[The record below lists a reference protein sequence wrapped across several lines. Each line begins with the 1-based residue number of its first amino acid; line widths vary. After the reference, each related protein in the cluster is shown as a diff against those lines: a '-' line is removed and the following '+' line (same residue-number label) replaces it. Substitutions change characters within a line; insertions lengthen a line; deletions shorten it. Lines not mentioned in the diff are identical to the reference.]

1 MNQVFLKDLKPSS
14 FFTSPLF
21 LDGKFILLS
30 PETPLSASMIRN
42 LLEWDFRELHT
53 EGKAV
58 EEQSPDSSPDFSAE
72 EAQAQTSGNLP
83 STLVDKEKIQQ
94 VLDFYKKFTSY
105 VEDVFSNYVTKNE
118 LNVQIVSNRI
128 KELCDFI
135 RDNRRFILRIQDTGT
150 MNRNYLVSHAVK
162 STILSLVLGSY
173 LKLPSHRLIELGVAS
188 LLHEIGMVRLPPQLY
203 MNDRPLNPQEKKTI
217 LTHPI
222 LGYNILRT
230 FSFPLNIC
238 LAALEHHERENGAGY
253 PRKLSGEKIS
263 LYAKIIMV
271 ACSYEAVTTAR
282 PYKEAKDSYSGML
295 DILKNTGK
303 QYDETVIKALVYS
316 LSIYPIGLHVLLSNG
331 KRAQVID
338 VSPDNPRFPIV
349 GIRGGNPDGT
359 DMAIATSENGIKIAR
374 PLTKEE
380 QD

>member
-1 MNQVFLKDLKPSS
+1 MNQVPLKDLKPMS
-14 FFTSPLF
+14 FFSSPLY

-42 LLEWDFRELHT
+42 LMEWDFREVQT
-53 EGKAV
+53 EGKAKDV
-58 EEQSPDSSPDFSAE
+58 ADPEPHPQAEEQK
-72 EAQAQTSGNLP
+72 AQPAPGNLP
-83 STLVDKEKIQQ
+83 SPLVDKEKTQQ

-105 VEDVFSNYVTKNE
+105 VEDVFSNYVTRNE

-135 RDNRRFILRIQDTGT
+135 HDNRRFILRIQDLGS

-162 STILSLVLGSY
+162 TTILAIVLGSY

-203 MNDRPLNPQEKKTI
+203 MNDRPLNQQEKKTI

-222 LGYNILRT
+222 LGYNILRS

-238 LAALEHHERENGAGY
+238 LAALEHHERENAAGY
-253 PRKLSGEKIS
+253 PRKISGEKIS

-271 ACSYEAVTTAR
+271 ACSYEAVTSTR
-282 PYKEAKDSYSGML
+282 PYKEAKDGYSGML
-295 DILKNTGK
+295 DILKNSGK
-303 QYDETVIKALVYS
+303 QYDETVIRALVYS
-316 LSIYPIGLHVLLSNG
+316 LSIYPIGLYVLLSNG
-331 KRAQVID
+331 KSAQVID
-338 VSPDNPRFPIV
+338 VSQDNPRFPIV
-349 GIRGGNPDGT
+349 SVRGGNPDGS
-359 DMAIATSENGIKIAR
+359 DLVIATSEGGVKILR
-374 PLTKEE
+374 PLGKEE
-380 QD
+380 MD